1 MREIGPDRYNVPM
14 TGSTPSIRSDRAET
28 RASDAVRGGAKVA
41 LRALT
46 EAQSLL
52 TNFMA
57 DPANTAR
64 IDAVGHMLAERFSA
78 GHKVLVCGN
87 GGSVCDAM
95 HFAEELTGRFRK
107 DRRPLPALACADA
120 GHITCVANDF
130 GFEDIF
136 ARWVDALGN
145 AGDVLIALSTSGDS
159 RNVLCA
165 VAKAKE
171 KGMHTVG
178 LLGKYGGMLRGQCD
192 HEWIVTPPDG
202 MRVLYSDRI
211 QEIHMLV
218 LHTLIEVVEREL
230 FPENYA
236 SV

>member
-1 MREIGPDRYNVPM
+1 MSTAASAPS
-14 TGSTPSIRSDRAET
+14 STPSGI
-28 RASDAVRGGAKVA
+28 AVARK
-41 LRALT
+41 ALT
-46 EAQSLL
+46 DAQSLL
-52 TNFMA
+52 ANFIAEPTNL
-57 DPANTAR
+57 AR
-64 IDAVGHMLAERFSA
+64 IDTVGRLLAERFRA
-78 GHKVLVCGN
+78 GHKVLICGN

-107 DRRPLPALACADA
+107 DRRPLPAIACTDA

-145 AGDVLIALSTSGDS
+145 SGDVLIALSTSGDS

-165 VAKAKE
+165 VAKARE
-171 KGMHTVG
+171 KGMLTIG

-218 LHTLIEVVEREL
+218 LHTIIEIVEREL

-236 SV
+236 